1 MNPYTYCGRVIAVKA
16 AILGVFWIAITVAII
31 TQKLEFTRGEKYFFK
46 YITELNLTKEYRNAS
61 ADLLKNTWLHYR
73 SKNKNQDLKEIIK
86 NENLL
91 QNSIQQVRKLKEK
104 KRQHNDQSLKLMMGM
119 NEYAGD
125 KHNKAATM
133 SQQQQHNYGQHLCIN
148 EMENKIENINI
159 KLDKIY
165 NLLEENKNQ

>member
-1 MNPYTYCGRVIAVKA
+1 MNPYTYCGRVVAVSA

-73 SKNKNQDLKEIIK
+73 SKNKNQDLKEILK
-86 NENLL
+86 NEKLL
-91 QNSIQQVRKLKEK
+91 QNSVQQVRRLKEK
-104 KRQHNDQSLKLMMGM
+104 KREHNDQSIKLMMGM
-119 NEYAGD
+119 NESVSD
-125 KHNKAATM
+125 KHKTA
-133 SQQQQHNYGQHLCIN
+133 SQHNYNLIVN
-148 EMENKIENINI
+148 DLENKIQNINI

-165 NLLEENKNQ
+165 NLLEENKNK